1 MKVAHLVCTYPPYSG
16 GMGNSAFHL
25 THSLN
30 QAGCETAVITPLY
43 GPLSTASESAKR
55 LRPFF
60 KFGNAAVLPQLF
72 WELKHY
78 DLVHLHYPFYGSH
91 LSALLACLVWRKP
104 LVLHYHMDTD
114 APGLRGLIFKLN
126 RLFIEPLLL
135 RHAKA
140 IIGSSLDYLENSYIA
155 DYVNKHSDKVSG
167 IPFGVREDLLEPLQ
181 GSEKT
186 KTVLFVGGLDQAHYF
201 KGLNILFE
209 AWQHIQNS
217 IDLNGWTL
225 EIVGGGDLENSYRA
239 MCEKLNISDSVNF
252 LGKLI
257 DGDLAAKYR
266 QAGFLVLPS
275 TTRGEAFGLVLI
287 EAMASGTPVIASNLP
302 GVRSVFTD
310 GEHGLLAE
318 PGNVQSLANAM
329 TRLMTDDIFRI
340 KAGQASRAYAEINY
354 SQQQMADR
362 VMDVYRKILTA

>member
-1 MKVAHLVCTYPPYSG
+1 MRVAHLVCTYPPYSG

-30 QAGCETAVITPLY
+30 RAGCETTVVTPLY
-43 GPLSTASESAKR
+43 APLPIQSESALR

-72 WELKHY
+72 WGLKNY
-78 DLVHLHYPFYGSH
+78 DLIHLHYPFYGSH
-91 LSALLACLVWRKP
+91 IFVLLASLVWRKP

-126 RLFIEPLLL
+126 RFLIEPLLL
-135 RHAKA
+135 RQAHT
-140 IIGSSLDYLENSYIA
+140 IIGSSRDYLENSYIA
-155 DYVNKHSDKVSG
+155 DYFKKHDDKIIG
-167 IPFGVREDLLEPLQ
+167 IPFGVREDLLETLQ
-181 GSEKT
+181 GIEKT
-186 KTVLFVGGLDQAHYF
+186 KTVLFVGGLDKAHYF
-201 KGLNILFE
+201 KGLHILFE
-209 AWQHIQNS
+209 AWQLIKNS
-217 IDLNGWTL
+217 SGLNGWSL
-225 EIVGGGDLENSYRA
+225 DIVGGGDLEGDYRA

-257 DGDLAAKYR
+257 DGDLALKYR

-302 GVRSVFTD
+302 GVRSVFTN

-318 PGNVQSLANAM
+318 PGDVRSLANAM
-329 TRLMTDDIFRI
+329 TRLMTDDSFRV
-340 KAGQASRAYAEINY
+340 KAGQSARGYAELNY
-354 SQQQMADR
+354 SQTQMAER
-362 VMDVYRKILTA
+362 VMEIYRKILTA